1 MHNVQDDKGKLFV
14 CLFVFLGIG
23 FISSALGIVGGF
35 IMDYQDE
42 LALSLLQA
50 SLSGTE
56 EQEGNET
63 DVEQVPAW
71 LPECCHDIWT
81 SPAFWRLM
89 NDLSVVSFFV
99 FFGTIFFQYQEQEA
113 DGSDINFLDAFYLS
127 VMSVTTVGFGDYSP
141 RSEEGRLVC
150 VFWILFSVVA
160 VSKAAPL
167 FRLI

>member
-1 MHNVQDDKGKLFV
+1 MGYGDLYPKDDKGKLFV

-89 NDLSVVSFFV
+89 NDNYFFSYSQV
-99 FFGTIFFQYQEQEA
+99 LK
-113 DGSDINFLDAFYLS
+113 DISL
-127 VMSVTTVGFGDYSP
+127 
-141 RSEEGRLVC
+141 
-150 VFWILFSVVA
+150 
-160 VSKAAPL
+160 
-167 FRLI
+167 